1 MCRFLWI
8 VCLSLALAGCA
19 GLSTPAPTVF
29 PTNGPN
35 PLNNSNWNL
44 VLLKGQPF
52 IQGTSITLRFQDDKI
67 YGDLSCNS
75 YAGPFY
81 AHDKQLRLE
90 WLEVTVVGCLPDYLN
105 VQGQAYADALTALIL
120 ARPGAYRM
128 IKDGSRIQ
136 LEILDSNGEPMLVY
150 EAASSS
156 QTGNPS
162 VKP

>member
-1 MCRFLWI
+1 MDSLPLAGSCRMCRVI
-8 VCLSLALAGCA
+8 HTCA
-19 GLSTPAPTVF
+19 HRLPYEWPKSIEQF
-29 PTNGPN
+29 Q
-35 PLNNSNWNL
+35 LEL
-44 VLLKGQPF
+44 VLLKGQPL

-75 YAGPFY
+75 YDGPFY

-105 VQGQAYADALTALIL
+105 VQGQAYADALAAPIL
-120 ARPGAYRM
+120 HQPGAYRL